1 MYKYELIHFWS
12 TQKLQKFWLQDIPL
26 FRSHL
31 LTLQT
36 NLRYQRMPQRCI
48 EALSEHTYRWSMI
61 SVTRLGDFWNFL
73 VTNYVTK
80 VTRLFSD
87 FMGSLKKH
95 CFLSQTGEAT
105 FWTTF
110 VKTWA
115 TFYFNIWSHFTVCDS
130 HERAVL
136 FLLNFRRK
144 LERKVFLKKFAR
156 SIGEPFERTKIV
168 SSLFVLVF
176 EIKVCRSSFK
186 IRYLKV
192 ALWPLQRMPKLSP
205 SK

>member
-26 FRSHL
+26 FPSHL
-31 LTLQT
+31 FTLET
-36 NLRYQRMPQRCI
+36 NLRYQPQRCI

-95 CFLSQTGEAT
+95 CFL
-105 FWTTF
+105 
-110 VKTWA
+110 
-115 TFYFNIWSHFTVCDS
+115 
-130 HERAVL
+130 
-136 FLLNFRRK
+136 
-144 LERKVFLKKFAR
+144 LKKLYAD
-156 SIGEPFERTKIV
+156 INV
-168 SSLFVLVF
+168 SAEYSLRNPGL
-176 EIKVCRSSFK
+176 ST
-186 IRYLKV
+186 LKN
-192 ALWPLQRMPKLSP
+192 
-205 SK
+205 

>member
-61 SVTRLGDFWNFL
+61 SVTRLGDIWNFL
-73 VTNYVTK
+73 VTNYITK

-87 FMGSLKKH
+87 FMGSLNWWGYFLDNFCKNLGYFLFQHLVTLHCLWFPRKSSFISFEFSQKAREKGFFKKI
-95 CFLSQTGEAT
+95 CTIDRRT
-105 FWTTF
+105 
-110 VKTWA
+110 
-115 TFYFNIWSHFTVCDS
+115 IWKDK
-130 HERAVL
+130 
-136 FLLNFRRK
+136 N
-144 LERKVFLKKFAR
+144 
-156 SIGEPFERTKIV
+156 
-168 SSLFVLVF
+168 SLFTFCSRFWNKSLSFVVQNSIF
-176 EIKVCRSSFK
+176 ESCT
-186 IRYLKV
+186 L
-192 ALWPLQRMPKLSP
+192 AAPADA
-205 SK
+205 